1 MESESDADRAAA
13 VEHVER
19 PMNTI
24 WILAS
29 VAVVGIVSA
38 LVLSWQRHHRDQDM
52 GAVSHQWIAEH
63 RLGHIND
70 SRQ

>member
-1 MESESDADRAAA
+1 MELA
-13 VEHVER
+13 ER

-29 VAVVGIVSA
+29 VAIVGIISA
-38 LVLSWQRHHRDQDM
+38 LVLSWHRYHRDEDM

>member
-1 MESESDADRAAA
+1 MELA
-13 VEHVER
+13 ER

-38 LVLSWQRHHRDQDM
+38 LVLSWQRHHREQDM

-70 SRQ
+70 SQQ

>member
-1 MESESDADRAAA
+1 MELT
-13 VEHVER
+13 ER
-19 PMNTI
+19 PMNTV

-29 VAVVGIVSA
+29 VVVVGIVSA
-38 LVLSWQRHHRDQDM
+38 LVRSWQRYHRDQDM

-70 SRQ
+70 SQQ